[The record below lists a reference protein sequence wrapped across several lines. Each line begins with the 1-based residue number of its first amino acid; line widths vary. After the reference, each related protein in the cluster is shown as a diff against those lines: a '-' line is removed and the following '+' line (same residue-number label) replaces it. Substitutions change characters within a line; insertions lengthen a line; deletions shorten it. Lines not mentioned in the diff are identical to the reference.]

1 MVVAVPLGDDLGRGR
16 PELVLASAYPLVVR
30 ARDVLQEDSQGCLV
44 AADRRRSSP
53 DQAGDEGFELGCCP
67 LPWVLV
73 GVLREAPHDSQP
85 ALDRRGLQLP
95 RPLLSGPPFLHR
107 VEDDALGIHRR
118 GNPGESSRNN
128 VRHCC
133 IICIIDAD
141 GSPKACGPSV
151 APLLSLA
158 VQGLP
163 VLQCSDDD
171 WQVSL
176 DLFAIALLFSL
187 REVDKRRLD
196 LPLPP
201 CDKIWWDDEGPI
213 VTSLAVGM
221 DVALPVGPSLV
232 LDRGEPIEDPLALED
247 LSDPVA
253 LGH

>member
-1 MVVAVPLGDDLGRGR
+1 MCI
-16 PELVLASAYPLVVR
+16 
-30 ARDVLQEDSQGCLV
+30 RDS
-44 AADRRRSSP
+44 
-53 DQAGDEGFELGCCP
+53 
-67 LPWVLV
+67 
-73 GVLREAPHDSQP
+73 
-85 ALDRRGLQLP
+85 
-95 RPLLSGPPFLHR
+95 
-107 VEDDALGIHRR
+107 
-118 GNPGESSRNN
+118 
-128 VRHCC
+128 
-133 IICIIDAD
+133 IIDAD
-141 GSPKACGPSV
+141 GSPKACEPSV

-232 LDRGEPIEDPLALED
+232 LDSCELLHHLRTKQDC
-247 LSDPVA
+247 
-253 LGH
+253 LGR